1 MAKKRRNGR
10 QAEIETLSLAL
21 VQNGR
26 AMEEGNRRKHWSK
39 HDIKPIQPLKPRQ
52 EDMFQAWYN
61 DKNICAYG
69 SVGTGKTFV
78 ALYLAINEIL
88 EKRQQK
94 IIIVR
99 SAVPTREI
107 GFVPGTL
114 EEKVSLY
121 ERPYHDIMWELA
133 GRFSTYQDMKDAG
146 LIQFETTSFIRGVT
160 WDNCIIIIDEAENMT
175 YHEIDSVMG
184 RAGENT
190 RVIFI
195 GDVKQTDLDGSRR
208 NGSQGI
214 EEAIKVYNNMEEF
227 ELVRFNKYDIVRGPL
242 VKSWIIA
249 SEEV

>member
-1 MAKKRRNGR
+1 MAKRRRNGR

-39 HDIKPIQPLKPRQ
+39 HDIKAIQPLKPRQ
-52 EDMFQAWYN
+52 EDMFHAWYN
-61 DKNICAYG
+61 DKNICAFG
-69 SVGTGKTFV
+69 SPGTGKTFL
-78 ALYLAINEIL
+78 ALYLAINEVL

-94 IIIVR
+94 VIIVR

-114 EEKVSLY
+114 EEKISLY
-121 ERPYHDIMWELA
+121 EKPYHEIMWELV
-133 GRFSTYQDMKDAG
+133 GRESTYQCMKDAG
-146 LIQFETTSFIRGVT
+146 LIQFETTSFIRGLT
-160 WDNCIIIIDEAENMT
+160 WDNCIIIIDEAANMT
-175 YHEIDSVMG
+175 FHEIDSIMG
-184 RAGENT
+184 RAGENA
-190 RVIFI
+190 RVIMT

-214 EEAIKVYNNMEEF
+214 EQAIKIYENMNEF
-227 ELVRFNKYDIVRGPL
+227 ELVQFNKYDIVRGDL